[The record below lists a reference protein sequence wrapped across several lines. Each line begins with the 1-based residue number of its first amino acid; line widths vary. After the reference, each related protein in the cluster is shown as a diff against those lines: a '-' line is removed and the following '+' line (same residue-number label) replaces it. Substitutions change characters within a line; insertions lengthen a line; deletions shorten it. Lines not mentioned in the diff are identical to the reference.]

1 MVRLIAFRAVQSL
14 VALLGL
20 MLLIFLMSTSVGDPV
35 RLMLPPDATADQIEE
50 VRRLLGLDD
59 PVLTRYGRFLY
70 DILRGDFG
78 FSYRQHQP
86 VLGLIVERLPA
97 TLELGLAA
105 LAISVT
111 VGIPLGIIAA
121 VRRGGAIDAA
131 AMAVALV
138 GQSVPTFWLGLLLI
152 FGVALRIPLLPS
164 SGRDGLLSLVL
175 PAITVAAFPLCSFAR
190 LTRSVIL
197 EQLTEDYVRTARSK
211 GMPNR
216 RVVLYHVMRNSLIP
230 LVSLAGLQ
238 SGVIL
243 GGAVVTESIFGWPG
257 LGLLLIQAIYGRDFP
272 VIQVT
277 VLMLATGIMIVNFL
291 VDIAYTYLDPRVR
304 YG

>member
-70 DILRGDFG
+70 DVLRGDFG

-211 GMPNR
+211 GMSNR

-238 SGVIL
+238 AGVIL

-257 LGLLLIQAIYGRDFP
+257 LGLLLIQAIYARDFP
-272 VIQVT
+272 VIQVA

-291 VDIAYTYLDPRVR
+291 VDVAYTYLDPRVR